1 MLEIPPLFSRES
13 ICSTP
18 VSMVNPSYI
27 RFATSIGLLPWKM
40 TAITAPR
47 RADTT
52 SPGIAGAFLTI
63 TTISTTTGIRHTGER
78 LKCADRLSMYKSAV
92 VVSTAPPLALVN
104 PKTVYR
110 IREITRAGVVV
121 QSMELICSN
130 NVVPAIADAKFVV
143 SENGDCLSPKYA
155 PDTIAPAVMAGLIPR
170 PAPIPIN
177 AIPTVPADDQEL
189 PHAMDINAA
198 ARHAQSKKNF
208 GDISFNPR

>member
-1 MLEIPPLFSRES
+1 
-13 ICSTP
+13 
-18 VSMVNPSYI
+18 
-27 RFATSIGLLPWKM
+27 
-40 TAITAPR
+40 
-47 RADTT
+47 
-52 SPGIAGAFLTI
+52 
-63 TTISTTTGIRHTGER
+63 
-78 LKCADRLSMYKSAV
+78 MYKSAV